1 MVEKLNICCLSLQI
15 DSNQTIKNK
24 ALIWKIYKVKFVQF
38 ATGLLNGGENGKI
51 VGMKLFIVQID
62 AEEEDKI
69 NARNFHSFTK
79 SAISKKSLV

>member
-1 MVEKLNICCLSLQI
+1 MVEKLNIFCLSLQI

-24 ALIWKIYKVKFVQF
+24 VLIWKICKVKYVQF
-38 ATGLLNGGENGKI
+38 ARDLLNGGENGKI